1 MNQQGVVQQPI
12 VVKQSRAVARQ
23 PRDTGAERSTWT
35 NALFVLPFLVAYG
48 ALLVYPLFKGFA
60 MSLNDY
66 DLLGGDIVWVGWQN
80 FTQLWA
86 DPIFLGAVRNTLLFV
101 LITTPIMVAL
111 GVVLALALNTRTSAS
126 GVLRCVFFGSS
137 VLSVTVVT
145 LVWRM
150 VLLPQN
156 GLLAN
161 ILTSLH
167 LPPMAVLVNRDLAL
181 PAIAVVTVWWAIGLP
196 MMLFLAALQQIPG
209 DIYEAAR
216 LDNAGWWRTLWS
228 ITLPSIRRTVV
239 LVAIVEVIL
248 QFQLFGQAQLLTGGG
263 PDNSTRPIVQFIYE
277 SGFRDWRLGYAAAG
291 SQVLFA
297 FMLAAAAAQFWFSR
311 RRGMEA

>member
-1 MNQQGVVQQPI
+1 MNQQQDI
-12 VVKQSRAVARQ
+12 ARQ
-23 PRDTGAERSTWT
+23 WVAMRRQRVKKLPEAAGAERSSWS
-35 NALFVLPFLVAYG
+35 NALFVLPFLVVYA
-48 ALLVYPLFKGFA
+48 ALLVYPLLKGFA

-86 DPIFLGAVRNTLLFV
+86 DPIFLGAARNTVLFV
-101 LITTPIMVAL
+101 LMTTPVFVAL
-111 GVVLALALNTRTSAS
+111 GVVLALALNTRTRAS
-126 GVLRCVFFGSS
+126 GVLRSVFFGSS

-161 ILTSLH
+161 ILAGLH
-167 LPPMAVLVNRDLAL
+167 LPPMAVLVDRRLAL
-181 PAIAVVTVWWAIGLP
+181 PAIGLVTVWWAIGLP

-209 DIYEAAR
+209 EIYEAAR
-216 LDNAGWWRTLWS
+216 LDNAGWWRTLWR

-239 LVAIVEVIL
+239 LVAVVEVIL

-263 PDNSTRPIVQFIYE
+263 PDNATRPIVQFIYE

-291 SQVLFA
+291 SQMLFA
-297 FMLAAAAAQFWFSR
+297 FMLAAAATQFWLSR
-311 RRGMEA
+311 RRGTEA

>member
-1 MNQQGVVQQPI
+1 MSQQDALGVAQP
-12 VVKQSRAVARQ
+12 SRAAVAEQ
-23 PRDTGAERSTWT
+23 PRATGAERSAWS
-35 NALFVLPFLVAYG
+35 NGLFVLPFLLAYA
-48 ALLVYPLFKGFA
+48 ALLVYPLVKGFA

-66 DLLGGDIVWVGWQN
+66 DLLSGDTVWVGWQN
-80 FTQLWA
+80 FAQLWA
-86 DPIFLGAVRNTLLFV
+86 DPIFLGAVRNSVLFV
-101 LITTPIMVAL
+101 LMTTPVFIAL
-111 GVVLALALNTRTSAS
+111 GVVLALALNARTRAS
-126 GVLRCVFFGSS
+126 GVLRTVFFGSS

-161 ILTSLH
+161 ILHTLR
-167 LPPMAVLVNRDLAL
+167 LPPMAVLADRGLAL
-181 PAIAVVTVWWAIGLP
+181 PAVALVTVWWGIGLP
-196 MMLFLAALQQIPG
+196 MMLFLAALQQVPG
-209 DIYEAAR
+209 EIYEAAR
-216 LDNAGWWRTLWS
+216 LDNAGWWRTLWR

-239 LVAIVEVIL
+239 LVAVVEVIL

-263 PDNSTRPIVQFIYE
+263 PDNASRPIVQFIYE

-297 FMLAAAAAQFWFSR
+297 FMLVAAALQFWLGRSR
-311 RRGMEA
+311 GAES